1 MIEQNELK
9 NKEITPLP
17 SREGSGVG
25 LLPILQ
31 IGDVLLSPDI
41 LTERFC
47 CDYEKCKGVCCV
59 EGNAGAPVTID
70 EIGEIEESLDAVWGD
85 LSAQAQ
91 SVLDRQGVAYPD
103 PEGELVTSI
112 VNGRECVF
120 ARSLSPNPSPKGEG
134 NNLCWKCL
142 LEKAFREGKTKF
154 LKPISCSLYPI
165 REKRFSN
172 GTVGLNYN
180 RWDICRDAVKKGQEL
195 NLPVYRFLE
204 EPLVRRFGREWYNEL
219 CEVAKELSSEL
230 LNSSNS

>member
-1 MIEQNELK
+1 MVKNE
-9 NKEITPLP
+9 ISPLP
-17 SREGSGVG
+17 SGGGRGGF
-25 LLPILQ
+25 LPILQ

-47 CDYEKCKGVCCV
+47 CDYEKCKGVCCI

-112 VNGRECVF
+112 VNGKDCVF
-120 ARSLSPNPSPKGEG
+120 TCYDGE
-134 NNLCWKCL
+134 NCLCA
-142 LEKAFREGKTKF
+142 LEKACRAGKTKF

-219 CEVAKELSSEL
+219 CEVAEEL
-230 LNSSNS
+230 LKKTE

>member
-1 MIEQNELK
+1 MEQNELK
-9 NKEITPLP
+9 NKEKTPLL
-17 SREGSGVG
+17 SREGAGVG

-112 VNGRECVF
+112 VNGKECVF

-134 NNLCWKCL
+134 SNLCWKCL

-219 CEVAKELSSEL
+219 CEVAEEL
-230 LNSSNS
+230 LKKAE